1 MASTLERR
9 AWQTLIFKSKTTVMT
24 LPKFIGIT
32 ELRNNVR
39 QVFDR
44 LSKDGAPIVVIRES
58 KPEAVIVS
66 YKEFETLLNGGVAAP
81 VAGETKEE
89 R

>member
-1 MASTLERR
+1 
-9 AWQTLIFKSKTTVMT
+9 MT

-39 QVFDR
+39 KVFDR

-66 YKEFETLLNGGVAAP
+66 YRDFESLMNGENKELLNVKAEP
-81 VAGETKEE
+81 LSIP
-89 R
+89 

>member
-1 MASTLERR
+1 
-9 AWQTLIFKSKTTVMT
+9 MT

-39 QVFDR
+39 KVFDR
-44 LSKDGAPIVVIRES
+44 LSKDGAPVVVIRES

-66 YKEFETLLNGGVAAP
+66 YRDFENLMSVENKEAPNVKAEPLLIP
-81 VAGETKEE
+81 
-89 R
+89 

>member
-1 MASTLERR
+1 
-9 AWQTLIFKSKTTVMT
+9 MT

-32 ELRNNVR
+32 ELRNNAR
-39 QVFDR
+39 KVFDR

-66 YKEFETLLNGGVAAP
+66 YRDFESLMNGEHKASLNAKTEPLP
-81 VAGETKEE
+81 VP
-89 R
+89 

>member
-1 MASTLERR
+1 
-9 AWQTLIFKSKTTVMT
+9 MT
-24 LPKFIGIT
+24 LPNFIGIT

-39 QVFDR
+39 KVFDR

-66 YKEFETLLNGGVAAP
+66 YRDFESLMNGENKELSNVKAEPLSIP
-81 VAGETKEE
+81 
-89 R
+89 

>member
-1 MASTLERR
+1 
-9 AWQTLIFKSKTTVMT
+9 MT

-66 YKEFETLLNGGVAAP
+66 YKEFEALLNGGVAAP
-81 VAGETKEE
+81 VTGGTKEDV
-89 R
+89 